1 MGDDG
6 FGLHVLRRLQ
16 AEWMFDDGVRLI
28 DGGTWGMA
36 LLPDIED
43 ASRLMFLDAINT
55 QRHPPGTV
63 LLLEREQ
70 IPLVTD
76 HNRLSPHQVDLRE
89 VLAVSEFRGT
99 LPAETCAVGVV
110 PLVVDIGTEL
120 SAPVRAGV
128 EPCMARAIERLRAWG
143 HTCTPREATAR
154 A

>member
-6 FGLHVLRRLQ
+6 LGLHVLRRLQ
-16 AEWMFDDGVRLI
+16 AEWSFDERVRLI

-43 ASRLMFLDAINT
+43 ATRLMFLDAIST
-55 QRHPPGTV
+55 KYHPPGTV

-99 LPAETCAVGVV
+99 LPADTCAVGVV

-128 EPCMARAIERLRAWG
+128 DECIARAVGRLRAWG
-143 HTCTPREATAR
+143 HACTPREVAAH

>member
-6 FGLHVLRRLQ
+6 LGLQVLARLQ
-16 AEWMFDDGVRLI
+16 AEWSFDARVVFI

-43 ASRLMFLDAINT
+43 STRVMFLDAINT
-55 QRHPPGTV
+55 VRHPPGTV
-63 LLLEREQ
+63 LLLEREE

-89 VLAVSEFRGT
+89 VLSVAEFRGT
-99 LPAETCAVGVV
+99 LPQETCAVGVV
-110 PLVVDIGTEL
+110 PENVDISTEL
-120 SAPVRAGV
+120 SPVVAAGV
-128 EPCMARAIERLRAWG
+128 EACIAKVIERLRAWG
-143 HTCTPREATAR
+143 HICARREAAD